1 MERSLG
7 RYLLLLRCH
16 RHFGIQ
22 SEMYLGLVEDSLK
35 AEDQGDFKFLTQALF
50 CLSLDITPSP
60 DLINRSSDREVKVIG
75 QH

>member
-16 RHFGIQ
+16 QHFGIQ

-35 AEDQGDFKFLTQALF
+35 AED
-50 CLSLDITPSP
+50 
-60 DLINRSSDREVKVIG
+60 
-75 QH
+75 